1 MRSQHGLGAPVRT
14 ETRLTRRVAWLVCA
28 HGARAWRQD
37 VLESRRDRNHEKSFM
52 KNMTKRSF
60 ILVAALGAFAAT
72 GCRTPKTPAPE
83 PPAKIPITS
92 IRVGNFQCDDA
103 VTAQAVRNVFIEML
117 MLRGDAK
124 LVREG
129 EADVVIEG
137 TVTTA
142 KGESSSSRIGG
153 GRDWVAGK
161 SQGTGGDY
169 VSGITSI
176 ALRSGEILTSASW
189 GQVIASGR
197 ELLPPE
203 SVART
208 AADRMLAALLR
219 EGLKRR
225 QDR

>member
-1 MRSQHGLGAPVRT
+1 M
-14 ETRLTRRVAWLVCA
+14 TRRGAWLVSA
-28 HGARAWRQD
+28 HGSRARRRD
-37 VLESRRDRNHEKSFM
+37 VLESRHDHNHEKSFM

-176 ALRSGEILTSASW
+176 ALRNGEILTSASW

>member
-1 MRSQHGLGAPVRT
+1 
-14 ETRLTRRVAWLVCA
+14 
-28 HGARAWRQD
+28 
-37 VLESRRDRNHEKSFM
+37 M

-60 ILVAALGAFAAT
+60 ILVLALGAFAAN

-83 PPAKIPITS
+83 PPPKTPITS

-103 VTAQAVRNVFIEML
+103 VTAQAVRNVFIEIL

-137 TVTTA
+137 TVTAA

-176 ALRSGEILTSASW
+176 ALRNGEIVTSTSW

-208 AADRMLAALLR
+208 AADRMLAALFR

-225 QDR
+225 QGR